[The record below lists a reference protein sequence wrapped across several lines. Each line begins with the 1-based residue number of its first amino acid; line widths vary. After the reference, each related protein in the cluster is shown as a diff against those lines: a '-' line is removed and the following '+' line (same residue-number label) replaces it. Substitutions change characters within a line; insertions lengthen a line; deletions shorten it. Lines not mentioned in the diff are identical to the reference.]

1 MAVPKTINEDGQVR
15 GAIDT
20 TYQTL
25 QKDLFTSGLAAEI
38 GVYAF
43 AVLSAIKAHA
53 DFQTGDCWPGIRKI
67 ASLIGCS
74 KSVVEAAIL
83 KLESEH
89 LLRVDR
95 RRKVNHYVARER
107 LDVRVGGRVICTVV
121 VDYVPASMRERLAQL
136 RRAAAG
142 DLEGEDVWARVEV
155 LPGPGMAFD
164 EQRGAF
170 SGRLLA
176 DEVPAAAAAEHRARL
191 QTIAQE
197 MRSGSRSN
205 VLKK

>member
-1 MAVPKTINEDGQVR
+1 MALPKSPNAEVR

-43 AVLSAIKAHA
+43 TIWSAIKAHA
-53 DFQTGDCWPGIRKI
+53 DFQTGDCWPSIRLI
-67 ASLIGCS
+67 ARLVGVS
-74 KSVVEAAIL
+74 KSAAEAAIL
-83 KLESEH
+83 KLEAAH
-89 LLRVDR
+89 MLRVDR

-107 LDVRVGGRVICTVV
+107 LDVRVGRQVVCTVV
-121 VDYVPASMRERLAQL
+121 VDYVPAAMRERLAQL

-142 DLEGEDVWARVEV
+142 DLEGEDVWAQVKV
-155 LPGPGMAFD
+155 LPGPGMVFNK
-164 EQRGAF
+164 QLGAF
-170 SGRLLA
+170 SGHLLA
-176 DEVPAAAAAEHRARL
+176 DQVPAPAAAEHRARL
-191 QTIAQE
+191 KQLAE
-197 MRSGSRSN
+197 DMRTGACH

>member
-1 MAVPKTINEDGQVR
+1 MATPKSISERDGVR

-20 TYQTL
+20 TYQTV

-43 AVLSAIKAHA
+43 AVWSAIKAHA
-53 DFQTGDCWPGIRKI
+53 DFQTGDCWPSIRLI
-67 ASLIGCS
+67 ARLVGAS
-74 KSVVEAAIL
+74 KSVVEAAIV
-83 KLESEH
+83 KLEAAH

-95 RRKVNHYVARER
+95 RRKSNHYVARER
-107 LDVRVGGRVICTVV
+107 IDLRVGRRVVCTVV
-121 VDYVPASMRERLAQL
+121 VDYVPAAMRERLAQL
-136 RRAAAG
+136 RRAADG
-142 DLEGEDVWARVEV
+142 DLEGEDVWAHVEI

-164 EQRGAF
+164 EERGAF

-191 QTIAQE
+191 RAIAQE
-197 MRSGSRSN
+197 MRPGSRSN